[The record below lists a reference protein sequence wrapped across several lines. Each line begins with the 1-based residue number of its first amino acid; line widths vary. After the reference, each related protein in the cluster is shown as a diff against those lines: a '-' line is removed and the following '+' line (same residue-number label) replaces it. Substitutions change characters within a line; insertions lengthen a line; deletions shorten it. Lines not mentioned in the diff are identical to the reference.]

1 MNLITR
7 HRPAVLGIVLAGAL
21 AGAAVAL
28 GSTTSAAP
36 VETTA
41 MAAPAQ
47 GAAGGHAHPARPHA
61 VTLDQARHVALSSVP
76 GHVVLTSRS
85 ATGSGTVFAVT
96 VARTDGS
103 AVEVDVNAATGMV
116 VATRTD
122 SDEQP
127 ADRAGNHP
135 EDEETATPA
144 ATTAPTVPEDVQ
156 RQQDRIVRHSGPQFR
171 E

>member
-1 MNLITR
+1 MNVITR
-7 HRPAVLGIVLAGAL
+7 HRPAILGIVAAGAL

-28 GSTTSAAP
+28 GSATSAAP
-36 VETTA
+36 VENTT
-41 MAAPAQ
+41 MAAPVQ
-47 GAAGGHAHPARPHA
+47 GAAGGHAHPSRPHA
-61 VTLDQARHVALSSVP
+61 VSLDQARQVALSAVP

-85 ATGSGTVFAVT
+85 TAGSGTVFAVT

-103 AVEVDVNAATGMV
+103 AVEVDVNPATGMV

-127 ADRAGNHP
+127 AERAGNHP
-135 EDEETATPA
+135 EDEETATTP
-144 ATTAPTVPEDVQ
+144 ATTTSTVPEDVQ
-156 RQQDRIVRHSGPQFR
+156 RQQDRVVRHSGPQFR

>member
-7 HRPAVLGIVLAGAL
+7 HRPAVLGIVAAAAL
-21 AGAAVAL
+21 AGGAVAL
-28 GSTTSAAP
+28 GSATSAAP
-36 VETTA
+36 VETTT

-61 VTLDQARHVALSSVP
+61 VSLDQARQVALSAVP

-85 ATGSGTVFAVT
+85 TTGSGMVFAVT

-116 VATRTD
+116 VGTRTD

-127 ADRAGNHP
+127 AERAGNHP

-144 ATTAPTVPEDVQ
+144 AIAPSVLEDVQ

>member
-7 HRPAVLGIVLAGAL
+7 HRPAVLGIVLAGGL

-28 GSTTSAAP
+28 GSATSAAP
-36 VETTA
+36 VQATT
-41 MAAPAQ
+41 MASSAQ

-61 VTLDQARHVALSSVP
+61 VTLDQARLVALSSVP

-116 VATRTD
+116 VGTRTD

-127 ADRAGNHP
+127 AERAGNHP

-144 ATTAPTVPEDVQ
+144 ATAPTVPEDVQ
-156 RQQDRIVRHSGPQFR
+156 RQQDRIERHSGPQFR